1 MTKAQWVA
9 TSIVATALG
18 SLALLAA
25 FVVFSERSAV
35 VIENV
40 GEQDAELTVD
50 VVNAQQFSW
59 RGRLRPGERV
69 AKVARFSD
77 NSFRITCKDTT
88 GAYAHTGGYVTN
100 GMPQVV
106 TIKVDGCANVS
117 TDVDF

>member
-1 MTKAQWVA
+1 MTKAQWIA
-9 TSIVATALG
+9 TSLVAVALG
-18 SLALLAA
+18 ALVLLA
-25 FVVFSERSAV
+25 VVVFFSERSAV
-35 VIENV
+35 IIENA
-40 GEQDAELTVD
+40 GEQDADVTVD

-69 AKVARFSD
+69 VQLARFSD
-77 NSFRITCKDTT
+77 NSFRITCKDST
-88 GAYAHTGGYVTN
+88 GEHAHAGGYVTN